1 MTERTKRYFDEI
13 NKGKNKALYMIDMNN
28 GFVNFGPMAN
38 PKYNELVPEQ
48 LKMLEK
54 FKREGQQINFI
65 LEAHDK
71 DANEFKTYPEH
82 CVRGTEEAEVIPEF
96 KDYQLLPGTKT
107 FYKNCING
115 MLNRDVQDE
124 IRKLK
129 ALREIVIEGV
139 CADLCVMDFARTYAR
154 FLDEINREAK
164 IFVVR
169 KAIDTFDAPGHDR
182 AEWLDI
188 AEKVMT
194 QAGIIYVENI
204 EELEEKEK
212 QYIL

>member
-1 MTERTKRYFDEI
+1 MTANKTKV
-13 NKGKNKALYMIDMNN
+13 LYMIDMNN

-65 LEAHDK
+65 LEGHDK
-71 DANEFKTYPEH
+71 DATEFKAYPTH
-82 CVRGTEEAEVIPEF
+82 CVKGTPEAEVIPEF
-96 KDYQLLPGTKT
+96 KKYQLAPGVRT

-115 MLNRDVQDE
+115 MLNLSVQE
-124 IRKLK
+124 QLRALRN
-129 ALREIVIEGV
+129 LREIVIEGV
-139 CADLCVMDFARTYAR
+139 CADLCVMDFARTNAR
-154 FLDEINREAK
+154 FLDEINRQVK

-182 AEWLDI
+182 LEWMAI
-188 AEKVMT
+188 AEKVMQ
-194 QAGIIYVENI
+194 QAGIEVVEDI

-212 QYIL
+212 QYRLKF

>member
-1 MTERTKRYFDEI
+1 MNEKKETIKKI
-13 NKGKNKALYMIDMNN
+13 LYMIDMNN

-54 FKREGQQINFI
+54 FRRENEQINFI

-71 DANEFKTYPEH
+71 NATEFKNYPTH
-82 CVRGTEEAEVIPEF
+82 CVAGTSEAEVIPEF
-96 KDYQLLPGTKT
+96 KKYQLAPGVRT

-115 MLNRDVQDE
+115 MLNQSVQE
-124 IRKLK
+124 QIRTLK
-129 ALREIVIEGV
+129 GLREIVIEGV
-139 CADLCVMDFARTYAR
+139 CADLCVMDFARTNAR
-154 FLDEINREAK
+154 FLDEINKDAK

-169 KAIDTFDAPGHDR
+169 KAIDTFDAPGHNR
-182 AEWLDI
+182 EEWMMI
-188 AEKVMT
+188 AEKVMA
-194 QAGIIYVENI
+194 QAGIEVIDDI

-212 QYIL
+212 QYKLMH